1 MPQLSPPR
9 ERGSWS
15 VLLLLVLS
23 QVLGVSVWFASSAV
37 LPSLTAEWGLRP
49 SDGGLLITAV
59 QLGFI
64 AGTLGFALTNLADLF
79 PPSRVFLG
87 SALLGAGV
95 NLPFATT
102 ASGLAEAL
110 VYRFITGVA
119 MAGIYPVGM
128 KIIVSYFPSGLG
140 NAMGWL
146 LGAVSLGAAVPFL
159 LAFLGS
165 ALPWQAVIAGA
176 SVLVLLSGLIVA
188 TLGEGP
194 HLPPATRLE
203 WRMMFRVFRYPAY
216 RASALGY
223 FGHCWEIPTLWVIA
237 PLLAKEALGEQG
249 WAVEPWGNLAVFLII
264 AGGGLGCVAGGL
276 MTGRLGSLRVAA
288 LALAGSA
295 LFCVAAPW
303 LARLPAWGF
312 LPLLGLW
319 SVFAVADSP
328 QFSAMSS
335 RACPPAYVGTA
346 LTIQNSIGFAITA
359 LSIEVC
365 FRAWELLGSYVGWL
379 LAPGPLLGLFFLLR
393 ERGKREGVNY

>member
-1 MPQLSPPR
+1 MPPLSPQR

-15 VLLLLVLS
+15 ILFLLILS
-23 QVLGVSVWFASSAV
+23 QVLGISVWFASSAV

-87 SALLGAGV
+87 SALVGAGV
-95 NLPFATT
+95 NLLFATT
-102 ASGLAEAL
+102 ASGLGEAL

-176 SVLVLLSGLIVA
+176 SVLVLLSGVIVA
-188 TLGEGP
+188 CP
-194 HLPPATRLE
+194 QPPA
-203 WRMMFRVFRYPAY
+203 W
-216 RASALGY
+216 
-223 FGHCWEIPTLWVIA
+223 
-237 PLLAKEALGEQG
+237 
-249 WAVEPWGNLAVFLII
+249 N
-264 AGGGLGCVAGGL
+264 GG
-276 MTGRLGSLRVAA
+276 
-288 LALAGSA
+288 
-295 LFCVAAPW
+295 
-303 LARLPAWGF
+303 
-312 LPLLGLW
+312 
-319 SVFAVADSP
+319 
-328 QFSAMSS
+328 
-335 RACPPAYVGTA
+335 
-346 LTIQNSIGFAITA
+346 
-359 LSIEVC
+359 
-365 FRAWELLGSYVGWL
+365 
-379 LAPGPLLGLFFLLR
+379 
-393 ERGKREGVNY
+393 